1 MFRKLTIALTAT
13 AALAAA
19 ALAPTAASAWPHH
32 HHHGFGWGYGAIG
45 AAALIGAATVAATSA
60 PAAGCYY
67 VKRWVDTPV
76 GPRPRYVPVCY

>member
-32 HHHGFGWGYGAIG
+32 HHGFGWGYGALG
-45 AAALIGAATVAATSA
+45 AAAIIGAATVVATSA

>member
-32 HHHGFGWGYGAIG
+32 HHYHGWGYGAAFG
-45 AAALIGAATVAATSA
+45 AGALIGAATIAATTV
-60 PAAGCYY
+60 PAGCYY
-67 VKRWVDTPV
+67 AKRWVETPV
-76 GPRPRYVPVCY
+76 GPRPRYVQVCY